1 MRIKDRL
8 FRLPPCPPYDVE
20 ATESWLEE
28 MAAQGWM
35 LEKDNIFLG
44 VAVFEKAEPAHV
56 RYRLEASSRR
66 VGDFDDI
73 GGAPDPEAEEMNAD
87 FGWEYAARRGQFH
100 IYRSPAGSG
109 PELHTDPRVQAL
121 AIKSLEKRQIHQLLN
136 VLLILGINLLFS
148 VYLRVGSLLL
158 SAAAAGLP
166 ITLLTAFLALW
177 LLAAPV
183 REAVHLG
190 RLKKRLAAGQPLR
203 HDGDWRKGQ
212 MGYYA
217 RLLVNLLLF
226 LTWLLVLLHLW
237 AGKAEG
243 RGKEALADYKRILP
257 FADMRDFAEGDF
269 RLSELEVTW
278 LDMPYSSV
286 IDESNAFVRRYVDL
300 AEHARILRPD
310 GTALDGG
317 LYVTYFDAR
326 WEWLARALAGE
337 LLRVDRRKTG
347 RGWRESLEY
356 PDLGLDEA
364 TAYRND
370 VHVPC
375 VMLRQGRVVLRA
387 MFYQTGEGEDMPLEQ
402 WAGILADSIR

>member
-1 MRIKDRL
+1 MKERTRL
-8 FRLPPCPPYDVE
+8 YRLPPCPPYDVE
-20 ATESWLEE
+20 ATESWLED
-28 MAAQGWM
+28 MAEKGWM
-35 LEKDNIFLG
+35 LEKENIFLG

-56 RYRLEASSRR
+56 RYRLEASTRR
-66 VGDFDDI
+66 VGDFDDY

-87 FGWEYAARRGQFH
+87 FGWEYVARRGQFH

-109 PELHTDPRVQAL
+109 PELHTAPRVQAL
-121 AIKSLEKRQIHQLLN
+121 AVRSLEKRQINSLLSI
-136 VLLILGINLLFS
+136 LLILGINLFA
-148 VYLRVGSLLL
+148 VHLRGGSLLL
-158 SAAAAGLP
+158 SAAAVGLP

-177 LLAAPV
+177 LIADPV

-203 HDGDWRKGQ
+203 HDGDWRRGQ
-212 MGYYA
+212 TGYYA
-217 RLLVNLLLF
+217 RRLAHLLLF
-226 LTWLLVLLHLW
+226 LAWLVVLLHLW

-243 RGKEALADYKRILP
+243 AGKEALADYKGILP

-269 RLSELEVTW
+269 RLTGPS
-278 LDMPYSSV
+278 DMLHSSV
-286 IDESNAFVRRYVDL
+286 IDKSNAFVRRYVDL
-300 AEHARILRPD
+300 EEHARILRPD

-337 LLRVDRRKTG
+337 LLRVDLAKVEKRR
-347 RGWRESLEY
+347 RESLEY

-364 TAYRND
+364 TAYRNF
-370 VHVPC
+370 VHFPC
-375 VMLRQGRVVLRA
+375 VVLRQGRIVLRA
-387 MFYQTGEGEDMPLEQ
+387 MFYQTGPAEDDMPPEQ

>member
-8 FRLPPCPPYDVE
+8 FLLPPCPPYDVE
-20 ATESWLEE
+20 ATESWLGD
-28 MAAQGWM
+28 MAEKGWM
-35 LEKDNIFLG
+35 LEKESIFLG

-66 VGDFDDI
+66 VGDFDDN

-87 FGWEYAARRGQFH
+87 FGWEYVARRGQFH

-109 PELHTDPRVQAL
+109 PELHTDPQVQAL
-121 AIKSLEKRQIHQLLN
+121 ALKSLEKRQIHQLLSL
-136 VLLILGINLLFS
+136 LLIHGVNLFA
-148 VYLRVGSLLL
+148 VHLRGGSLLL

-177 LLAAPV
+177 LIADPV

-203 HDGDWRKGQ
+203 HDGDWRRGRT
-212 MGYYA
+212 GYYA
-217 RLLVNLLLF
+217 RRLIHLLLF

-237 AGKAEG
+237 TGKIEG
-243 RGKEALADYKRILP
+243 RGKEALVDYKGILP

-269 RLSELEVTW
+269 RLTGS
-278 LDMPYSSV
+278 DMLNSSV
-286 IDESNAFVRRYVDL
+286 TDKSNAFVRRYVDL
-300 AEHARILRPD
+300 EEHARILRPD
-310 GTALDGG
+310 GTVLDGG

-326 WEWLARALAGE
+326 WDWLAKALAGE
-337 LLRVDRRKTG
+337 FLRVDIRKTVQ
-347 RGWRESLEY
+347 GWRESLEY

-364 TAYRND
+364 TAYRNFI
-370 VHVPC
+370 HFPC
-375 VMLRQGRVVLRA
+375 VVLRQGRVVLRA
-387 MFYQTGEGEDMPLEQ
+387 MFYQTGPGEDMPLEQ